1 MLVTRTT
8 AEIEKYIEELRLAYP
23 EQDKLIDEILH
34 YARYDIYD
42 SVDAMTYINIVNAE
56 MIKLFNTIELEDF
69 NDRDITDK
77 EFSEIITNIKR
88 IAENIDIAI
97 YEYVQYVLED
107 YRLEE

>member
-8 AEIEKYIEELRLAYP
+8 AEIEKHIEELLQAYP
-23 EQDKLIDEILH
+23 EQEKLINELFH
-34 YARYDIYD
+34 CATYDIYD

-56 MIKLFNTIELEDF
+56 MIKLFDIIDLEDF

-77 EFSEIITNIKR
+77 EFGEIISNIKR

-107 YRLEE
+107 YRIEE